1 MKKLVLIIAIFLI
14 GFSASA
20 QDAAVC
26 ERIVLETYNA
36 INQKNA
42 DLVMPYLADDF
53 SIAGHSGEI
62 ARMILPQL
70 FMQLNIKVTNIKKV
84 SELKTDVLTLTYEAA
99 FEEKGVKAS
108 TFIFNSQNQLQSLE
122 LLPMQVMTK
131 EAEAEVE
138 KDDQAYFTL
147 PFKRIGNLI
156 AIEVQLNGVSRTF
169 LLDNG
174 APVLVLNS
182 AHIASDTVGRKL
194 VVSGPKGAGGA
205 VADVGMDEI
214 ESFTMGGISMGPQ
227 KVVTVDLG
235 HLEEQTEMAFHGLL
249 GYELYKDYD
258 LLFDY
263 KKNTITF
270 IKPEATAAYVQKNYK
285 SKKPFEADITME
297 SHLAVVKGVIYG
309 KTYAFGIDCGAETN
323 LFDIGLQEAFKPH
336 MTQLSTDTML
346 GADKNAVEIM
356 QGKLKEMVI
365 GGVRFK
371 KTETAFSDI
380 SHLNEGYQVKLDG
393 LIGYGVLSDQPTL
406 LSYQNKKIIFL
417 R

>member
-1 MKKLVLIIAIFLI
+1 MVAMLLFGFL
-14 GFSASA
+14 ASA

-26 ERIVLETYNA
+26 EKIVFETYEA

-42 DLVMPYLADDF
+42 DLVVPYLADDF

-70 FMQLNIKVTNIKKV
+70 FIQLNIKVTNIKKV
-84 SELKTDVLTLTYEAA
+84 SEVKTDVLTLTYEAE

-108 TFIFNSQNQLQSLE
+108 TFIFNKQNQLQSLE

-138 KDDQAYFTL
+138 KDDRAYFTL

-156 AIEVQLNGVSRTF
+156 AIEARLNGVSRTF

-182 AHIASDTVGRKL
+182 AHIAADSVGRKL

-214 ESFTMGGISMGPQ
+214 ESFALGGISMGAQ
-227 KVVTVDLG
+227 KVVTVDLA
-235 HLEEQTEMAFHGLL
+235 HLEEQTKTTFYGLL

-270 IKPEATAAYVQKNYK
+270 IKPEATTAYLQRNYK
-285 SKKPFEADITME
+285 SKKPFEAAITME
-297 SHLAVVKGVIYG
+297 SHLAVVKGEING
-309 KTYAFGIDCGAETN
+309 KPYAFGIDCGAETN
-323 LFDIGLQEAFKPH
+323 LFDVGLQEGFKPQ
-336 MTQLSTDTML
+336 MTRLSTDTML
-346 GADKNAVEIM
+346 GADKNAVEIV
-356 QGKLKEMVI
+356 QGKLKEMFI

-380 SHLNEGYQVKLDG
+380 SHLNEGYQVQLDG
-393 LIGYGVLSDQPTL
+393 LIGYGVLASQPTL